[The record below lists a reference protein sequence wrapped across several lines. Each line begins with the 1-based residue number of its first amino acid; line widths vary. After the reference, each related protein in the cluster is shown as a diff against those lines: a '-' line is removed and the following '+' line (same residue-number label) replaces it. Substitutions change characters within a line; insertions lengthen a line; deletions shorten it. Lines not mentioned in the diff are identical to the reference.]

1 MSKHEAPVAPLVQD
15 VLDAAHE
22 VAAAGLEMDSR
33 VEDELHAALLH
44 LVRVVYAHE
53 DALDLQRELEAD
65 GVREPPVF
73 DVTSDRPPFTSY
85 TARVEQ
91 IIAAADRLAECAE
104 APAAGAVPQYALA
117 PVCSLVEAV
126 TAYQAHPLAARQW
139 QYAGNRPSLLPQC
152 GPIDTP
158 PPPTTSPPT
167 TSSPSAPMGPEVEQ
181 NTGHAV
187 GPGGGGDPAGLA
199 PDLSHLEAT
208 PASVRSQAAGPVVA
222 GRGPRLR

>member
-1 MSKHEAPVAPLVQD
+1 MSDHDAPVAPLVQD
-15 VLDAAHE
+15 VLNAAHE

-44 LVRVVYAHE
+44 LVRAVYAHE

-91 IIAAADRLAECAE
+91 IIAAADRVAEYTE
-104 APAAGAVPQYALA
+104 APSADALPKYALA

-126 TAYQAHPLAARQW
+126 TAYQAHPIAARQW
-139 QYAGNRPSLLPQC
+139 QHAGNRPSLLPDR
-152 GPIDTP
+152 GPRDTP
-158 PPPTTSPPT
+158 PPATSPPSGPT
-167 TSSPSAPMGPEVEQ
+167 RPEVEKS
-181 NTGHAV
+181 TAHAV
-187 GPGGGGDPAGLA
+187 GLGGGGDPAALA
-199 PDLSHLEAT
+199 RDHPHLEPAT
-208 PASVRSQAAGPVVA
+208 ASIRSRTASPLVAA
-222 GRGPRLR
+222 RGPRLR